1 MNTLAEALEK
11 ARADLELAADLAGE
25 AETETVRDTLA
36 AAALLGFVASKA
48 RATREG
54 CGDGGSGD

>member
-11 ARADLELAADLAGE
+11 ARADLAGE